1 MTIFDW
7 MEKAPAVKIE
17 IDNDRLKQLGL
28 TRSTV
33 ASVLYA
39 NVSGYSFAQ
48 YYDGDQIRPLV
59 FQLDKKDRNSLS
71 DMEAITIPTASGS
84 IPLSQVARITPT
96 MENNMIWRRN
106 LQPTITIGA
115 DVGKGVTGNDV
126 AKPSGKIWKAFGKAS
141 RQALPLPSMGH
152 WKAARRPPST
162 FWDQSRACSC

>member
-1 MTIFDW
+1 MELPEVTAYSKSIPLGPPKDYPVMFRVSAPTADLCRTYAAKVRDEMEKNPNVTMTIFDW

-59 FQLDKKDRNSLS
+59 FQLDKRT
-71 DMEAITIPTASGS
+71 AIP
-84 IPLSQVARITPT
+84 
-96 MENNMIWRRN
+96 
-106 LQPTITIGA
+106 
-115 DVGKGVTGNDV
+115 
-126 AKPSGKIWKAFGKAS
+126 
-141 RQALPLPSMGH
+141 
-152 WKAARRPPST
+152 
-162 FWDQSRACSC
+162 